1 MVGNEIGEEKGDIG
15 GKMKDVGIDDNLM
28 KDEERVIKKGREGM
42 LMMIRKMKKEKVME
56 DIKGIGGKV
65 VRKQMEEKDEKELR
79 KEIEENVV

>member
-1 MVGNEIGEEKGDIG
+1 MKMVGNEIGEEKGDIG

-65 VRKQMEEKDEKELR
+65 VRK
-79 KEIEENVV
+79 